1 MSAQVVINSLE
12 FARKGESLRGTIP
25 VADLGRLQDV
35 LYSSEGMIEYTLSGG
50 SDEQGNPVLDG
61 TIKCMLRLK
70 CQRCFEG
77 LDYLLDLAPRFA
89 LVEDEQGFGDLAE
102 EAESVDLIRAEP
114 ELDVL
119 ALVEDEIL
127 LSLPMSPLHPLAEC
141 KAGRYLDQTEAAEPK
156 NPFGALAA
164 LKKQDLK

>member
-12 FARKGESLRGTIP
+12 FARQGDSLRGTIP
-25 VADLGRLQDV
+25 VADFGRLQDV
-35 LYSSEGMIEYTLSGG
+35 LYSSKGAIEYTLSGG
-50 SDEQGNPVLDG
+50 INEQGKPVLYG
-61 TIKCMLRLK
+61 TIKGTLQLK

-77 LDYLLDLAPRFA
+77 LDYLLDLSPQFQ
-89 LVEDEQGFGDLAE
+89 LVAGEQEFGDLAE
-102 EAESVDLIRAEP
+102 EAESVDLIKAEP
-114 ELDVL
+114 EMDVL

-141 KAGRYLDQTEAAEPK
+141 KAGQYLDQAEAESK
-156 NPFGALAA
+156 NPFSALAA